1 MNSTDTLNNELND
14 TLGYLID
21 KFNITLELSS
31 NQIKDFSEQFARK
44 IITWEILWSSLNI
57 ILSLSIILVVIGVF
71 KKMKLDKLKE
81 IWKNATSTDN
91 NAVLQNSFGV
101 KLVIK
106 LVGYVIIIGS
116 TISILSEAV
125 DIIMS
130 LTFPEKIILEFI
142 SKYF

>member
-1 MNSTDTLNNELND
+1 MNSTDTLNNELSD

-44 IITWEILWSSLNI
+44 IITWEILGSSLNI
-57 ILSLSIILVVIGVF
+57 LLSLSIILVVIGVF

-81 IWKNATSTDN
+81 IWKNATSIDN
-91 NAVLQNSFGV
+91 NTVLQNSFGV

-106 LVGYVIIIGS
+106 LVGYTLIIGS
-116 TISILSEAV
+116 TISILSETV

-130 LTFPEKIILEFI
+130 LAFPEKIIIEFI